1 MEAIAPFLPLLGIAF
16 VFWLLI
22 IRPQSRRNRELISMQ
37 QSIAVGDEVM
47 LTSGI
52 QGTVRGLGDDT
63 FELEVSPGV
72 VLRVAR
78 GAVGRIVA
86 RDDEPAGPTDPAGPE
101 EL

>member
-22 IRPQSRRNRELISMQ
+22 IRPQSRRNRELVSMQ

-52 QGTVRGLGDDT
+52 QGTVRGLAEDT
-63 FELEVSPGV
+63 FELEVAPGV

-86 RDDEPAGPTDPAGPE
+86 RDDARDEPAGPE

>member
-22 IRPQSRRNRELISMQ
+22 IRPQSRRNRELVSMQ
-37 QSIAVGDEVM
+37 QSLSVGDDVM

-52 QGTVRGLGDDT
+52 QGTVRGLAEDT
-63 FELEVSPGV
+63 FELEVAPGV

-86 RDDEPAGPTDPAGPE
+86 RDDARDEPAGPE

>member
-22 IRPQSRRNRELISMQ
+22 IRPQSRRNRELVSMQ

-52 QGTVRGLGDDT
+52 QGTVRGLAEDT
-63 FELEVSPGV
+63 FELEVAPGV

-78 GAVGRIVA
+78 GSVGRIVA
-86 RDDEPAGPTDPAGPE
+86 RDDARDEPAGPE

>member
-1 MEAIAPFLPLLGIAF
+1 MEAIAPILPFLGLAL

-22 IRPQSRRNRELISMQ
+22 IRPQSRRNRELVSMQ
-37 QSIAVGDEVM
+37 QSLSVGDDVM

-52 QGTVRGLGDDT
+52 QGTVRGLAEDT
-63 FELEVSPGV
+63 FELEVAPGV

-78 GAVGRIVA
+78 GAVGRIVPRESA
-86 RDDEPAGPTDPAGPE
+86 HDEPAGPE

>member
-22 IRPQSRRNRELISMQ
+22 IRPQSRRNRELVSMQ

-47 LTSGI
+47 LPSGI
-52 QGTVRGLGDDT
+52 QGPVRGLAEDT
-63 FELEVSPGV
+63 FAREVAPGGGR
-72 VLRVAR
+72 RVAR
-78 GAVGRIVA
+78 GAGGRIVA
-86 RDDEPAGPTDPAGPE
+86 RDDARDEPAGPE